1 MVFWVTARD
10 VIRGYMKVDVR
21 VKYANEAMLEA
32 QAVEL
37 DNFETVVLRGG
48 KGMFGVKYFVGAG
61 GRQESTP
68 TERTLLVSITPEI
81 VPVTN
86 LRNRPEQLSHPV
98 DEFGAPIKMKES
110 DRFTPPVPLDRVVPK
125 FETGHRV
132 RGSVLVAGVVTPEG
146 KVINVRVLR
155 GIDSAIDDRAV
166 AAFRQYRFSP
176 ALLNGTPVHATFR
189 EELVF
194 AGR

>member
-1 MVFWVTARD
+1 
-10 VIRGYMKVDVR
+10 
-21 VKYANEAMLEA
+21 
-32 QAVEL
+32 
-37 DNFETVVLRGG
+37 
-48 KGMFGVKYFVGAG
+48 
-61 GRQESTP
+61 
-68 TERTLLVSITPEI
+68 
-81 VPVTN
+81 
-86 LRNRPEQLSHPV
+86 
-98 DEFGAPIKMKES
+98 
-110 DRFTPPVPLDRVVPK
+110 
-125 FETGHRV
+125 
-132 RGSVLVAGVVTPEG
+132 VLVAGVVTPEG